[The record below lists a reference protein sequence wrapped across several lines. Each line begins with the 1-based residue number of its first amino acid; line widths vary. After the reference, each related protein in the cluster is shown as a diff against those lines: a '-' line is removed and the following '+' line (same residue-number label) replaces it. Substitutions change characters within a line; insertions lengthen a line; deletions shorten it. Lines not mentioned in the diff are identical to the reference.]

1 MQKATVMIL
10 SLVYMIFLLPIH
22 VTPLASL
29 GSRIDNVNHAFYM
42 AYAQNKA
49 NATGAGNAASNS
61 ISNGTKITGTI
72 SNATSNTGTGT
83 GAGASKIAT
92 ERDIRS
98 PPPPKLQLQPQ
109 IITIKHKTP
118 VSFIS
123 LALHHNII
131 ANRPGIAIVVPV
143 FTAAAYNDAF
153 YTFYKH
159 YQFAKVGQNI
169 TKNLYFLSAKITRP
183 KSRAISA
190 VAASSNSLPYLVKH
204 LELVVPR
211 VNLSV
216 ITDVDVD
223 GGTIF
228 TNNLNTTNRY
238 DILILGHQEYV
249 TQQEYNNLRKFVANG
264 GTMILL
270 DGNVFYAQVGYDR
283 PTQTITLIK
292 GHGWAYNGRSAWKSV
307 AERWFN
313 ETSQWVGS
321 NSLCSTSCVI
331 KFANNPFKYTHREEQ
346 YLTNSNDA
354 VLLNYNESLSTLNP
368 NTPKDVT
375 FAHIYTIGAYELKY
389 KKGLV
394 IGTGLYADQII
405 TNRSFLV
412 FLDHLLF
419 G

>member
-1 MQKATVMIL
+1 MQKATVTIL
-10 SLVYMIFLLPIH
+10 LLAYATLLLSILIPSSLNNRIE
-22 VTPLASL
+22 SL
-29 GSRIDNVNHAFYM
+29 NHAFYVV
-42 AYAQNKA
+42 YAQNKA

-61 ISNGTKITGTI
+61 VSNGTKTTGTI

-83 GAGASKIAT
+83 GAGASTIAT
-92 ERDIRS
+92 EGDIKS
-98 PPPPKLQLQPQ
+98 PPPPKTQLHPQ
-109 IITIKHKTP
+109 VIKIKHKAP
-118 VSFIS
+118 VSLNS
-123 LALHHNII
+123 LDLRHNFSTS
-131 ANRPGIAIVVPV
+131 RPSVAIVVPV

-159 YQFAKVGQNI
+159 FQFAKVGQNI
-169 TKNLYFLSAKITRP
+169 TKNLYLLSSKMNSP
-183 KSRAISA
+183 KSRVISA
-190 VAASSNSLPYLVKH
+190 VAASSISLSYLVKH

-211 VNLSV
+211 VKLSV
-216 ITDVDVD
+216 ITDTDVD
-223 GGTIF
+223 SGSIF

-249 TQQEYNNLRKFVANG
+249 TQQEYNNFRTFVANG
-264 GTMILL
+264 GTMLLL

-307 AERWFN
+307 SERWLN

-321 NSLCSTSCVI
+321 NSLCSTACVI
-331 KFANNPFKYTHREEQ
+331 KFANNPFEYTHREEQ
-346 YLTNSNDA
+346 YLTNSNDTI
-354 VLLNYNESLSTLNP
+354 LLNYNESLSNLNP
-368 NTPKDVT
+368 NTPRNVT
-375 FAHIYTIGAYELKY
+375 LAHIFTIGAYELKY

-394 IGTGLYADQII
+394 IGTGLYTDQII
-405 TNRSFLV
+405 NNRSFLV